1 MADKKEIAVVG
12 ATGAQGGGMARA
24 IFDDSDGTWV
34 CRAITR
40 NPGSDAARILA
51 DRGAKVVRADL
62 DDQDSLTM
70 AFEGAYGAFCMTNFF
85 EHFSADKELE
95 QASNLARAAGMA
107 GIQHAVWSTQDD
119 TRKWF
124 PLEDKRIPTLQG
136 RYKIPNFDAKGEAD
150 HVFIENDVATTFLIT
165 AFFWENFLGGGAPM
179 RGEDGV
185 LGITLAMGD
194 KKVPGIAAEDI
205 GRCALGIFKRGE
217 LIGETVG
224 ISGEH
229 LTAAEMAAALGDAL
243 GEEVRYNKV
252 PFDVFRTFPFP
263 GADLAANTW
272 QFVDETNPEY
282 CARRDIGFARSLN
295 PRLQTFAEWL
305 ATNKDRIPV
314 PARTEKETVR

>member
-1 MADKKEIAVVG
+1 MDKKVMAVVG

-24 IFDDSDGTWV
+24 LLDDPDGTWV

-40 NPGSDAARILA
+40 NPDSDAARRLA
-51 DRGAKVVRADL
+51 ERGAQIVRADL
-62 DDQDSLTM
+62 DDQDSLTK

-95 QASNLARAAGMA
+95 QATNLARAAGAA
-107 GIQHAVWSTQDD
+107 GIRHAIWSTLED

-124 PLEDKRIPTLQG
+124 PLEDDRMPTLQG
-136 RYKIPNFDAKGEAD
+136 RYKVPNFDAKGEAD
-150 HVFIENDVATTFLIT
+150 QVFLDNDVPTTFLLT
-165 AFFWENFLGGGAPM
+165 AFFWENFMTFAPM

-194 KKVPGIAAEDI
+194 KKTPGIAAEDI
-205 GRCALGIFKRGE
+205 GRCALGILKRGDQ
-217 LIGETVG
+217 LIGETVA

-252 PFDVFRTFPFP
+252 PLDVFRNFPFP

-272 QFVDETNPEY
+272 QFVDETNEEY
-282 CARRDIGFARSLN
+282 CARRDVGFTRSLN

-305 ATNKDRIPV
+305 ATNKDRIPLSGD
-314 PARTEKETVR
+314 AEKETVR

>member
-1 MADKKEIAVVG
+1 MADKKVIAVIG

-24 IFDDSDGTWV
+24 ILDDPDGTWV

-40 NPGSDAARILA
+40 NPDSDAACMLS
-51 DRGAKVVRADL
+51 DRGAEVVRADL

-95 QASNLARAAGMA
+95 QASNLARAAGVA
-107 GIQHAVWSTQDD
+107 WIQHAVWSTQED

-124 PLEDKRIPTLQG
+124 PIEDDRLPTLQG
-136 RYKIPNFDAKGEAD
+136 RYKVPNFDAKGEAD
-150 HVFIENDVATTFLIT
+150 HVFIENDVPTTFLVT
-165 AFFWENFLGGGAPM
+165 PFFWENFLGVGAPM
-179 RGEDGV
+179 RDEDGV
-185 LGITLAMGD
+185 LGLTLAMGD
-194 KKVPGIAAEDI
+194 KKVPGVAAGDI
-205 GRCALGIFKRGE
+205 GRCALGIFKRSE

-229 LTAAEMAAALGDAL
+229 LTPAEMAVALGDAL

-252 PFDVFRTFPFP
+252 PFDVFRNFPFP

-272 QFVDETNPEY
+272 QFVDETNAEY
-282 CARRDIGFARSLN
+282 CERRDIGLARSLN

-305 ATNKDRIPV
+305 ATNNDRIPV
-314 PARTEKETVR
+314 PAGSEKEAVR

>member
-1 MADKKEIAVVG
+1 MTDKRVIAVVG

-24 IFDDSDGTWV
+24 ILDDPGGTWA

-40 NPGSDAARILA
+40 NPDSDAARALA
-51 DRGAKVVRADL
+51 ERGAEVVRADL
-62 DDQDSLTM
+62 DDQDSLTK

-95 QASNLARAAGMA
+95 QASNLARAAGAA
-107 GIQHAVWSTQDD
+107 GIQHAVWSTTED

-124 PLEDKRIPTLQG
+124 PLEDERMPTLQG
-136 RYKIPNFDAKGEAD
+136 RYKVPNMDAKGEAD
-150 HVFIENDVATTFLIT
+150 RLFTHNGVPTTFLLT
-165 AFFWENFLGGGAPM
+165 AFFWENFLVFAPM

-194 KKVPGIAAEDI
+194 KKVPGIAAEDV
-205 GRCALGIFKRGE
+205 GRCALGIFKRAE
-217 LIGETVG
+217 LIGERVG

-229 LTAAEMAAALGDAL
+229 LTAAEMAAALHDAL

-272 QFVDETNPEY
+272 QFVDETNEEY
-282 CARRDIGFARSLN
+282 RLRRDIGFARALN

-305 ATNKDRIPV
+305 ATNKDAIPV
-314 PARTEKETVR
+314 SAGPEKEAAR